1 MTPGVTLKHERIA
14 SILAREIRSGR
25 VGHGHRLPGEVEL
38 ARRFGVSRN
47 TVRSALAVLTADG
60 LITTRTG
67 KGSFVLFDGRPLDD
81 PLGWTHA
88 LAEQGVET
96 RVRIL
101 RLELDQDPELA
112 EQLDLDSPDVIVVE
126 RIRSLVD
133 GEAISLERS
142 RLPAVEQLRDLPS
155 RGLDDG
161 SIISTLTRA
170 GLHLTQG
177 EQRLRARPLTPEEAA
192 LLGRPENT
200 WFLHSRRTSWTA
212 DNRFAEQVDSLLDPR
227 HFELNLTYSETP
239 R

>member
-1 MTPGVTLKHERIA
+1 MTSGVTLKHERIA
-14 SILAREIRSGR
+14 AILAREIRSGR
-25 VGHGHRLPGEVEL
+25 LGHGNRLPGEVEL

-60 LITTRTG
+60 LIATRTG

-88 LAEQGVET
+88 LAEHGVET
-96 RVRIL
+96 SVRVL
-101 RLELDQDPELA
+101 RLELDEDPELA
-112 EQLDLDSPDVIVVE
+112 EQLELDSAEVIVVE

-142 RLPAVEQLRDLPS
+142 TLPAIEALRDLPE

-161 SIISTLTRA
+161 SIISTLTNA
-170 GLHLTQG
+170 GVHLAQG
-177 EQRLRARPLTPEEAA
+177 EQRLRARPLTPDEAL
-192 LLGRPENT
+192 LLGRPEDT

-212 DNRFAEQVDSLLDPR
+212 DNQFAEQVDSLLDPR
-227 HFELNLTYSETP
+227 HFELSLTYGETP

>member
-1 MTPGVTLKHERIA
+1 
-14 SILAREIRSGR
+14 
-25 VGHGHRLPGEVEL
+25 
-38 ARRFGVSRN
+38 
-47 TVRSALAVLTADG
+47 
-60 LITTRTG
+60 
-67 KGSFVLFDGRPLDD
+67 
-81 PLGWTHA
+81 
-88 LAEQGVET
+88 
-96 RVRIL
+96 
-101 RLELDQDPELA
+101 
-112 EQLDLDSPDVIVVE
+112 VIVVE

-142 RLPAVEQLRDLPS
+142 RLPAIEQLRDLPA

-177 EQRLRARPLTPEEAA
+177 EQRLRARPLSSEEAA

-212 DNRFAEQVDSLLDPR
+212 DNQFAEQVDSLLDPR